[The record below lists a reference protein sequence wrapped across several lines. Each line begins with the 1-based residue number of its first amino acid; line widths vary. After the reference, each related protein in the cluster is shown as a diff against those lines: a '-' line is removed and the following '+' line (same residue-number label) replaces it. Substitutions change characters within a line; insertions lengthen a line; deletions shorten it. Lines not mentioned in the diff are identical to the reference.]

1 VSVLD
6 PLKRKKVVELA
17 KTGNYSQAQIQ
28 KLIEKEFGSQL
39 NFQVLKRILKEEKIN
54 LPKASGL
61 DSKLG
66 TKQAELAAEKTV
78 YLKDYSFADLEKDI
92 NAGKTRGQIVD
103 DLLVNNKDFYETL
116 KLPSGYA
123 GKKSGALRYYISG
136 ALGGRMA
143 KRPDLL
149 EIEKIKLKTVSKDKK
164 NALKD
169 IRNFIEKNKEAY
181 KKVYASNKI
190 GAVDGFKEKVLDY
203 ASKKYPEF
211 INRAKGKKDVIT
223 GQRLIDAYSVLGRE
237 VTGAGD
243 YGRDKEL
250 NKDIRKSLGIP
261 ERPLKGEGESI
272 DRLNRAYNKNIT
284 NLLKEAQ
291 KQGKIPLIDPKTG
304 NKINSEAA
312 YSRYI
317 DRKDIDPVRNLF
329 GKYFQFGTEHMG
341 GIARAN
347 LINDVDALNQIAALD
362 TFTNKFDKGTKVD
375 QKVSTLLK
383 LAKQSSGDK
392 SKDYLETANK
402 LLRES
407 DAKYGLDSTKY
418 KLIKNEIVPIQP
430 NEENIF
436 KRAVTAFA
444 ATERYKD
451 PNFKLLDPDLK
462 KSIMAFKKG
471 NEETG
476 SKFLKTA
483 VQTLINSTDKLTKPE
498 QLRFCKF
505 LSNGGLPGDCKQAIK
520 QDPEK
525 AAKILSEAPVTSAAM
540 NSVKKDSQKLIR
552 LFRGESFPNRTNPE
566 FKFLNKLTKEPID
579 KIKKNALAG
588 QWFTSKPDMAAK
600 YSNTLGR
607 TKYVDVTPAEYLKM
621 KTYPERINKTNS
633 LIGRNPDKPV
643 KRYPII
649 EADLPNPDSITVAP
663 RYKLNQLEKSGR
675 MKSKLNLLGEI
686 ENPAGTLIFDSTVG
700 GFIDP
705 ADPTKLV
712 SQEQIK
718 TWAQDNPM
726 PVRVGEEPLKVAT
739 NKSVLK
745 NVGRTLATIG
755 APLPT
760 ALIDGYFINQQV
772 KEGKGTAEIASNPLN
787 WLGLA
792 TMSTL
797 SDVSGVSKAGKL
809 NSVLRLGLNPGVI
822 RGISRFAG
830 LPGLAVSTALTAY
843 DQYKKYQN
851 EEGFIYNLFNKEEK

>member
-1 VSVLD
+1 MSVLD

-28 KLIEKEFGSQL
+28 RLIEQEFGSQL

-54 LPKASGL
+54 LPKATGL

-78 YLKDYSFADLEKDI
+78 YLKDYTFADLEKDI
-92 NAGKTRGQIVD
+92 KAGKTRGQIVD
-103 DLLVNNKDFYETL
+103 DLLVNNEDFYKTL
-116 KLPSGYA
+116 KLPSGYK
-123 GKKSGALRYYISG
+123 GTKSGALRYYISG
-136 ALGGRMA
+136 SLGNRMA

-203 ASKKYPEF
+203 ASKKYPVF
-211 INRAKGKKDVIT
+211 INRAKGTKDVIT
-223 GQRLIDAYSVLGRE
+223 GQRLIDAYSVLGRKI
-237 VTGAGD
+237 TQAGD

-250 NKDIRKSLGIP
+250 NKDIRKALSIS
-261 ERPLKGEGESI
+261 ERPLKGEGKSRE
-272 DRLNRAYNKNIT
+272 RLNRAYNKNIT
-284 NLLKEAQ
+284 KLLKEAQ
-291 KQGKIPLIDPKTG
+291 KQGVIPLKDPITG
-304 NKINSEAA
+304 TLINSEPS

-317 DRKDIDPVRNLF
+317 DRKEIDPIRKLF
-329 GKYFQFGTEHMG
+329 GKYFKFGTEHLG
-341 GIARAN
+341 GVARATT
-347 LINDVDALNQIAALD
+347 INDINALNQIAALE
-362 TFTNKFDKGTKVD
+362 TFTNKFDKGPKVDTKVT
-375 QKVSTLLK
+375 QLIN
-383 LAKQSSGDK
+383 LAKQSSADK
-392 SKDYLETANK
+392 AKEYLKTANSI
-402 LLRES
+402 LEDS
-407 DAKYGLDSTKY
+407 DKTYGLDSTKY
-418 KLIKNEIVPIQP
+418 KLVNNQIIAIQP

-436 KRAVTAFA
+436 KKAVKAFVA
-444 ATERYKD
+444 GERYKD

-471 NEETG
+471 DEETG

-540 NSVKKDSQKLIR
+540 NNVKQDSQKLIR
-552 LFRGESFPNRTNPE
+552 LFRGERANAPGTMAKYIPGTSEVEQVPYSDKLKGRFFTSNLDVAKSFADDPS
-566 FKFLNKLTKEPID
+566 
-579 KIKKNALAG
+579 KIKSIDIPEKDFNIG
-588 QWFTSKPDMAAK
+588 TKMA
-600 YSNTLGR
+600 R
-607 TKYVDVTPAEYLKM
+607 
-621 KTYPERINKTNS
+621 RIN
-633 LIGRNPDKPV
+633 IDQM
-643 KRYPII
+643 
-649 EADLPNPDSITVAP
+649 ADQTILPKKIMKQIDS
-663 RYKLNQLEKSGR
+663 
-675 MKSKLNLLGEI
+675 
-686 ENPAGTLIFDSTVG
+686 GTLKYN
-700 GFIDP
+700 
-705 ADPTKLV
+705 ADIGAFETAENTIAT
-712 SQEQIK
+712 QGDIK
-718 TWAQDNPM
+718 KYAADNPM
-726 PVRVGEEPLKVAT
+726 EVKVGEEPVKVAT

-745 NVGRTLATIG
+745 NVGKTLATIG

-760 ALIDGYFINQQV
+760 ALLDGYFINEQV

-797 SDVSGVSKAGKL
+797 SDISGVSKPGKL
-809 NSVLRLGLNPGVI
+809 NAALRLGLNPGTI

-830 LPGLAVSTALTAY
+830 LPGLAVSTAMTAY

-851 EEGFIYNLFNKEEK
+851 EEGFIYNLFNKEGK

>member
-1 VSVLD
+1 MSVLD

-28 KLIEKEFGSQL
+28 RLIEQEFGSQL

-78 YLKDYSFADLEKDI
+78 YLKDYTFADLEKDI
-92 NAGKTRGQIVD
+92 KAGKTRGQIVD
-103 DLLVNNKDFYETL
+103 DLLVNNEDFYKTL
-116 KLPSGYA
+116 KLPSGYK
-123 GKKSGALRYYISG
+123 GTKLGALRYYISG
-136 ALGGRMA
+136 SLGNRMA

-203 ASKKYPEF
+203 ASKKYPVF
-211 INRAKGKKDVIT
+211 INRAKGTKDVIT
-223 GQRLIDAYSVLGRE
+223 GQRLIDAYSVLGRNI
-237 VTGAGD
+237 TQAGD

-250 NKDIRKSLGIP
+250 NKDIRKALLIS
-261 ERPLKGEGESI
+261 ERPLKGEGKSRE
-272 DRLNRAYNKNIT
+272 RLNRAYNKNIT
-284 NLLKEAQ
+284 KLLKEAQ
-291 KQGKIPLIDPKTG
+291 KQGVIPLKDPITG
-304 NKINSEAA
+304 TLINSEPS

-317 DRKDIDPVRNLF
+317 DRKEIDPIRKLF
-329 GKYFQFGTEHMG
+329 GKYFKFGTEHLG
-341 GIARAN
+341 GIARATT
-347 LINDVDALNQIAALD
+347 INDVNALNQIAALE
-362 TFTNKFDKGTKVD
+362 TFTNKFDKGPKVDTKVT
-375 QKVSTLLK
+375 QLIN
-383 LAKQSSGDK
+383 LAKQSSADK
-392 SKDYLETANK
+392 AKEYLKTANSI
-402 LLRES
+402 LEDS
-407 DAKYGLDSTKY
+407 DKTYGLDSTKY
-418 KLIKNEIVPIQP
+418 KLVNNQIIAIQP

-436 KRAVTAFA
+436 KKAVKAFA
-444 ATERYKD
+444 AGERYKD

-471 NEETG
+471 DEETG

-540 NSVKKDSQKLIR
+540 NNVKQDSQKLIR
-552 LFRGESFPNRTNPE
+552 LFRGEPLKSRTAE
-566 FKFLNKLTKEPID
+566 SVK
-579 KIKKNALAG
+579 ALAKRFNVSEAEAGRRVLQG
-588 QWFTSKPDMAAK
+588 QFFSASPDMARTYTDK
-600 YSNTLGR
+600 LGKM
-607 TKYVDVTPAEYLKM
+607 KYVDVTPKEFQDM
-621 KTYPERINKTNS
+621 KRYVERINKTNDVGGKTRFPVS
-633 LIGRNPDKPV
+633 RRNDGNNIQIV
-643 KRYPII
+643 
-649 EADLPNPDSITVAP
+649 P
-663 RYKLNQLEKSGR
+663 RRKLKQFEETGR
-675 MKSKLNLLGEI
+675 MKSKLNILGDVDT
-686 ENPAGTLIFDSTVG
+686 PAGMLKYDSVVG

-712 SQEQIK
+712 DQAQIK

-760 ALIDGYFINQQV
+760 ALIDGYFINEQV

-797 SDVSGVSKAGKL
+797 SDISGVSKPGKL
-809 NSVLRLGLNPGVI
+809 NAALRLGLNPGTI

-830 LPGLAVSTALTAY
+830 LPGLAVSTAMTAY

>member
-28 KLIEKEFGSQL
+28 RLIEQEFGSQL

-78 YLKDYSFADLEKDI
+78 YLKDYTFADLEKDI
-92 NAGKTRGQIVD
+92 KAGKTRGQIVD
-103 DLLVNNKDFYETL
+103 DLLVNNEDFYKTL
-116 KLPSGYA
+116 KLPSGYK
-123 GKKSGALRYYISG
+123 GTKLGALRYYISG
-136 ALGGRMA
+136 SLGNRMA

-149 EIEKIKLKTVSKDKK
+149 EIEKTKLKTVSKDKK

-203 ASKKYPEF
+203 ASKKYPVF
-211 INRAKGKKDVIT
+211 INRAKGTKDVIT
-223 GQRLIDAYSVLGRE
+223 GQRLIDAYSVLGRKI
-237 VTGAGD
+237 TKAGD

-250 NKDIRKSLGIP
+250 NKDIRKALLIS
-261 ERPLKGEGESI
+261 ERPLKGEGKSRE
-272 DRLNRAYNKNIT
+272 RLNRAYNKNIT
-284 NLLKEAQ
+284 KLLKEAQ
-291 KQGKIPLIDPKTG
+291 KQGVIPLKDPITG
-304 NKINSEAA
+304 TLINSEPS

-317 DRKDIDPVRNLF
+317 DRKEIDPIRKLF
-329 GKYFQFGTEHMG
+329 GKYFKFGTEHLG
-341 GIARAN
+341 GIARATT
-347 LINDVDALNQIAALD
+347 INDVNALNQIAALE
-362 TFTNKFDKGTKVD
+362 TFTNKFDKGPKVDTKVT
-375 QKVSTLLK
+375 QLIN

-392 SKDYLETANK
+392 AKEYLKTANSI
-402 LLRES
+402 LEDS
-407 DAKYGLDSTKY
+407 DKTYGLDSTKY
-418 KLIKNEIVPIQP
+418 KLVNNQIIAIQP

-436 KRAVTAFA
+436 KKAVKAFA
-444 ATERYKD
+444 AGERYKD

-471 NEETG
+471 DEETG

-540 NSVKKDSQKLIR
+540 NNVKQDSQKLIR
-552 LFRGESFPNRTNPE
+552 LFRGEPLKSRTAE
-566 FKFLNKLTKEPID
+566 SVK
-579 KIKKNALAG
+579 ALAKRFNVSEAEAGRRVLQG
-588 QWFTSKPDMAAK
+588 QFFSASPDMARTYTDK
-600 YSNTLGR
+600 LGKM
-607 TKYVDVTPAEYLKM
+607 KYVDVTPKEFQDM
-621 KTYPERINKTNS
+621 KRYVERINKTNDVGGKTRFPVS
-633 LIGRNPDKPV
+633 RRNDGNNIQIV
-643 KRYPII
+643 
-649 EADLPNPDSITVAP
+649 P
-663 RYKLNQLEKSGR
+663 RRKLKQFEETGR
-675 MKSKLNLLGEI
+675 MKSKLNILGDVDT
-686 ENPAGTLIFDSTVG
+686 PAGMLKYDSVVG

-705 ADPTKLV
+705 ADPTKIV
-712 SQEQIK
+712 DQAQIK

-760 ALIDGYFINQQV
+760 ALIDGYFINEQV

-809 NSVLRLGLNPGVI
+809 NSVLRLGLNPGTI